1 MEIAWKIQQG
11 LDFLVSILLKI
22 MFPDCIPKVIGVV
35 LKIMKG
41 TEEFFHAH
49 CRKSRMILLTSM
61 VWKWET
67 GVSTWPLAK
76 A

>member
-11 LDFLVSILLKI
+11 LDFLVSVLLKI
-22 MFPDCIPKVIGVV
+22 MFPDCIPKVIQVV

-41 TEEFFHAH
+41 TKKIFHAH
-49 CRKSRMILLTSM
+49 FRKSRMILLTST

-67 GVSTWPLAK
+67 GVGTWPLAK